1 MSKEYLGWKFPPSF
15 NKFSKSV
22 DVVDNENSIKES
34 LYILLTTIPGER
46 LMELDY
52 GCDIQ
57 SILFKPLD
65 LNVKTYLSNNIKSS
79 ILKWEPRIEVT
90 NINIDGENFEGTL
103 NISISYIIKVNGKND
118 NLDFQYKI

>member
-1 MSKEYLGWKFPPSF
+1 MSKDYLCWKFPPSF

-57 SILFKPLD
+57 STLFKPLD
-65 LNVKTYLSNNIKSS
+65 LNVKTFLSNNIKYA
-79 ILKWEPRIEVT
+79 ITKWEPRIKVT
-90 NINIDGENFEGTL
+90 NIDINGESIDGIL
-103 NISISYIIKVNGKND
+103 NIKIGYIIKVNGKND
-118 NLDFQYKI
+118 NLDFQYKV

>member
-1 MSKEYLGWKFPPSF
+1 MSKEYLGLKFPPSF

-34 LYILLTTIPGER
+34 LYILLSTIPGER

>member
-1 MSKEYLGWKFPPSF
+1 MSKDYLGWKFPPSF

-34 LYILLTTIPGER
+34 LYILLSTIPGER

-65 LNVKTYLSNNIKSS
+65 LNVKTFLSNNIKSA
-79 ILKWEPRIEVT
+79 ILRWEPRIEVT
-90 NINIDGENFEGTL
+90 NIDINGETTEGRL
-103 NISISYIIKVNGKND
+103 NILISYKIKVNGKND
-118 NLDFQYKI
+118 NLDFQYKV

>member
-65 LNVKTYLSNNIKSS
+65 LNAKTYLSNNIKSS